1 MDERPNPL
9 EERPFVGELGDAL
22 RTAVDQV
29 RTEAPP
35 SASVSRA
42 LERARR
48 LGPGKINPWVRY
60 HRIATAAAVAAVL
73 LLTFGLL
80 LVCWR
85 FDPNGRPTAAA
96 PGADVTR
103 PAGNGDEGGN
113 NDVVVGVD
121 HGAGRP
127 RPGGPIEGSFVA
139 AERAPVSTFPLTV
152 DATVYRDLRRALL
165 NEKRLPAPDAVRVA
179 DLVNSFT
186 YSYPE
191 PSGGDPV
198 SLTLDLAEC
207 PWDSAHELARI
218 GLRGRADATARE
230 ARVRVAFNPRR
241 VASYRLIGYEDR
253 HGLPA
258 DAESLDAGRSV
269 TALYEITPTGYAD
282 AAEWLTAE
290 IRCRDRSD
298 HFWSITRSLSAGP
311 RRFAEAPEDF
321 RFAAAAAEFGL
332 LLRGSAPHGT
342 GYADVRATA
351 RGALGADA
359 DGRRAEFLALV
370 DAAERLTADR
380 RVTRRKAGTL

>member
-29 RTEAPP
+29 RTDPP
-35 SASVSRA
+35 PHASVGRA

-48 LGPGKINPWVRY
+48 LGPGKVNPWVRY

-85 FDPNGRPTAAA
+85 FDPNGRTGAAA
-96 PGADVTR
+96 PGADATR
-103 PAGNGDEGGN
+103 LPNNGDEGGN
-113 NDVVVGVD
+113 NDVAVGVD
-121 HGAGRP
+121 HGVIRP
-127 RPGGPIEGSFVA
+127 RLGDGGPTESPFVS
-139 AERAPVSTFPLTV
+139 AERSPVSTFPLTV
-152 DATVYRDLRRALL
+152 DPAVYRDVRRALL
-165 NEKRLPAPDAVRVA
+165 DEKRLPAADAVRVA

-191 PSGGDPV
+191 PSGDDPV

-207 PWDSAHELARI
+207 PWDAAHELVRI
-218 GLRGRADATARE
+218 GLRCRADAAARDV
-230 ARVRVAFNPRR
+230 RVRVAFNPRR

-258 DAESLDAGRSV
+258 GAESLDAGQAV
-269 TALYEITPTGYAD
+269 TALYEIMPTGYAD
-282 AAEWLTAE
+282 AAEWLTTQ
-290 IRCRDRSD
+290 IRCGDR
-298 HFWSITRSLSAGP
+298 SITRSLSVAS
-311 RRFAEAPEDF
+311 RRFVEAPEDF

-332 LLRGSAPHGT
+332 LLHGSVPRGA

-351 RGALGADA
+351 RGALGADP
-359 DGRRAEFLALV
+359 DGRRAELLALV
-370 DAAERLTADR
+370 DAAERLSSNR
-380 RVTRRKAGTL
+380 KITRIDAKPS